1 MCNFL
6 SFPWGVITS
15 VKKKVCCNQQSTHT
29 IWKSEVSNRKC
40 ALSFKVRKPR
50 WLGRRK
56 FAIPSLIMYSWPQ
69 FPHANLPSITWV
81 SRSNRCKSLSVC
93 SLLSAS
99 PSGLVSGIGGKPSCR
114 CLSAQYIKY
123 TQVIEGKVK
132 YLISCYLQCTPVNP
146 GYNITYELCFEIQ
159 FLQFQFGIVE
169 VKWKRCWQCLATLDS
184 TGHEIDG
191 NHFHFCWYG
200 VPNDR

>member
-1 MCNFL
+1 MTSFVVFSVIGICNFL

-159 FLQFQFGIVE
+159 FLQFQFGIVK
-169 VKWKRCWQCLATLDS
+169 VKWKRCW
-184 TGHEIDG
+184 
-191 NHFHFCWYG
+191 
-200 VPNDR
+200 